1 MAAGDNRHRGM
12 ILIVSSPS
20 GAGKTTLTRRLL
32 DNDDNFTLSVSVTTR
47 PPRRGEIDGT
57 DYIFVDD
64 AAFDA
69 MVAADE
75 LLEHA
80 TVFDHRYG
88 TPGKPVLEAIEQGRD
103 VLFDIDWQGTQ
114 QVKRR
119 INEDLV
125 TIFILPPS
133 TLELERRLRGR
144 AQDPSEVVASRMAKA
159 PQEISHWHEYD
170 YVVINDRL
178 EECLGQIRT
187 IVTAER
193 LKTKRQTRLNAFI
206 QKLIGGS

>member
-1 MAAGDNRHRGM
+1 MATQDIRHRGM

-32 DNDDNFTLSVSVTTR
+32 DSDDNFALSVSVTTR

-69 MVAADE
+69 MVAGDE

-80 TVFDHRYG
+80 TVFGHRYG
-88 TPGKPVLEAIEQGRD
+88 TPGKPVFEAIEQGRD

-114 QVKRR
+114 QVTRR

-133 TLELERRLRGR
+133 TIELESRLRGR

-159 PQEISHWHEYD
+159 PREISHWHEYD
-170 YVVINDRL
+170 YVVVNDSL
-178 EECLGQIRT
+178 EDCLGQIRT
-187 IVTAER
+187 IVAAER
-193 LKTKRQTRLNAFI
+193 LKTKRQTRLNAFV
-206 QKLIGGS
+206 QSLIDHS

>member
-1 MAAGDNRHRGM
+1 MAANETIHRGM

-20 GAGKTTLTRRLL
+20 GAGKTTLTRALL
-32 DNDDNFTLSVSVTTR
+32 ENDDNFTLSVSVTTR
-47 PPRRGEIDGT
+47 PPRPGEIEGT

-64 AAFDA
+64 AAFGA
-69 MVAADE
+69 MVAGDE

-80 TVFDHRYG
+80 TVFGHRYG
-88 TPGKPVLEAIEQGRD
+88 TPRKPVLAAIEQGRD

-119 INEDLV
+119 SNEDLV

-133 TLELERRLRGR
+133 TAELESRLRGR

-159 PQEISHWHEYD
+159 PQEISHWREYD

-178 EECLGQIRT
+178 EDCLGQIRT
-187 IVTAER
+187 IIASER
-193 LKTKRQTRLNAFI
+193 LKTKRQTGLNDFV
-206 QKLIGGS
+206 QTLIDHS